1 MGALD
6 GVGGIA
12 HSISIGASR
21 WICYKFDFGPD
32 RMEDESR
39 MGNFYRVIRLA
50 LRYRW
55 TFTATILSALAVG
68 ILWGANIGTVYPF
81 VEVAIRGR
89 TLQQWVDEKI
99 AEARQNDVQYGRQ
112 AEQLKVMLATVPAVE
127 ASKLRKEIDHLQA
140 RRKVERTAEARYAW
154 IKPWIDHYVPH
165 QPFQTLTMFIGVLL
179 VGTLLKTLFLMAN
192 TVSVSRLSNLGALG
206 LRRRF
211 FRRTL
216 TMDVATFNNDGTSDL
231 MSRFTH
237 DTEAVAAGLD
247 VLFGRLVREPLKM
260 IVCLVGAAV
269 VCWQLLVLSLILVP
283 VGSFLT
289 RQLARSLKRANRRAM
304 EEMAQLYTT
313 LEEAFR
319 GIKVVKSFTME
330 RRERRRFHYN
340 AKKYYRKMMRIAFYD
355 SLLHPLTEV
364 MGIITI
370 SLALLAGA
378 YLVLTGHTTLFG
390 ITMCSRPLEIEALTL
405 FYGFLIGSADP
416 MRKMSDIFTR
426 IQRAAAASDRIYTM
440 LDRQP
445 TVRDPQHPRPLGRHA
460 RDLVFENVEF
470 AYTPGRPV
478 LRDINLRIGFGETIG
493 VVGPSGC
500 GKSTL
505 TNLIPRFADPTAG
518 SIRLDGV
525 PLGEVRVRA
534 LRSQVGL
541 VTQEPLLFDD
551 TVMNNIRYGSPKATE
566 EQVIAAARQAH
577 AHWFIEHELK
587 DGYATSL
594 GPMGGQLS
602 GGQRQRIALA
612 RAILRD
618 PALLILD
625 EATSQIDLES
635 EQIIQKVLARF
646 TGGRT
651 TVIVTHRLGLLALAN
666 RIVVMQDGRIIDV
679 GSHDDLLRRCEFYHR
694 LYEIQFADMKE
705 SA

>member
-1 MGALD
+1 M
-6 GVGGIA
+6 
-12 HSISIGASR
+12 H
-21 WICYKFDFGPD
+21 
-32 RMEDESR
+32 
-39 MGNFYRVIRLA
+39 NFYRVIRLA

-55 TFTATILSALAVG
+55 TFAATVLSALAVG
-68 ILWGANIGTVYPF
+68 VLWGANIGTIYPF
-81 VEVAIRGR
+81 AEVAVRGR
-89 TLQQWVDEKI
+89 TLQQWADDKIDEARRNDAEYGREAEELARKVAGVAAGAKGA
-99 AEARQNDVQYGRQ
+99 AEA
-112 AEQLKVMLATVPAVE
+112 
-127 ASKLRKEIDHLQA
+127 ASLRREIARLQSQ
-140 RRKVERTAEARYAW
+140 RKVERAAEAKFAW
-154 IKPWIDHYVPH
+154 IKPWIDRYVPH
-165 QPFQTLTMFIGVLL
+165 DPFQTLTMFIGVLL
-179 VGTLLKTLFLMAN
+179 VLTVAKILFLMAN
-192 TVSVSRLSNLGALG
+192 TVLVSRLSHLGALG

-216 TMDVATFNNDGTSDL
+216 NMDVATFANDGTSDL

-237 DTEAVAAGLD
+237 DTEAVTGGLD
-247 VLFGRLVREPLKM
+247 ALFGRVIREPLKM
-260 IVCLVGAAV
+260 AVCLIGAAV

-283 VGSFLT
+283 LGSFLT

-304 EEMAQLYTT
+304 EDMAQLYTT

-340 AKKYYRKMMRIAFYD
+340 AKTYYRKMMRIAFYD
-355 SLLHPLTEV
+355 SLLHPLSEI

-390 ITMCSRPLEIEALTL
+390 ITMSSRPLEIESLTL
-405 FYGFLIGSADP
+405 FYAFLIGSADP

-426 IQRAAAASDRIYTM
+426 LQRAAAASDRIYAL

-445 TVRDPQHPRPLGRHA
+445 TIRDPQRPRPLGRHA
-460 RDLVFENVEF
+460 KDLVFEEVEF

-478 LRDINLRIGFGETIG
+478 LRDINLRIEFGETIG

-505 TNLIPRFADPTAG
+505 ANLIPRFADPTAG
-518 SIRLDGV
+518 SIRLDGI
-525 PLGEVRVRA
+525 PLGEVRLRA
-534 LRSQVGL
+534 LRGQVGL

-551 TVMNNIRYGSPKATE
+551 TVMNNIRYGSPRATE
-566 EQVIAAARQAH
+566 EQVIAAAKQAH

-618 PALLILD
+618 PSLLILD

-646 TGGRT
+646 TEGRT
-651 TVIVTHRLGLLALAN
+651 TVIVTHRLGLLALAA
-666 RIVVMQDGRIIDV
+666 RIVVMQDGRIVDV
-679 GSHDDLLRRCEFYHR
+679 GSHEDLLQRCEFYHR
-694 LYEIQFADMKE
+694 LYEIQFADLKE
-705 SA
+705 TA

>member
-1 MGALD
+1 M
-6 GVGGIA
+6 
-12 HSISIGASR
+12 R
-21 WICYKFDFGPD
+21 
-32 RMEDESR
+32 
-39 MGNFYRVIRLA
+39 NFYRVIRLA

-55 TFTATILSALAVG
+55 TFAATVLSALAVG
-68 ILWGANIGTVYPF
+68 ILWGANIGTIYPF
-81 VEVAIRGR
+81 AEVAIRGR
-89 TLQQWVDEKI
+89 TLQQWADDKI
-99 AEARQNDVQYGRQ
+99 DEARRNDAEYGRR
-112 AEQLKVMLATVPAVE
+112 AEHLQGELASVPA
-127 ASKLRKEIDHLQA
+127 AQARPLRKEIERLQA
-140 RRKVERTAEARYAW
+140 QRQVERAAEAKYAW
-154 IKPWIDHYVPH
+154 IKPWIDRYVPH
-165 QPFQTLTMFIGVLL
+165 DPFQTLTLFIGVLL
-179 VGTLLKTLFLMAN
+179 VLTLVKILFLMAN
-192 TVSVSRLSNLGALG
+192 TVMVSRLSNLGSLG
-206 LRRRF
+206 LRRQF

-216 TMDVATFNNDGTSDL
+216 NMDVATFNNDGTSDL

-237 DTEAVAAGLD
+237 DTEAVTGGLD
-247 VLFGRLVREPLKM
+247 ALFGRVIREPLKM
-260 IVCLVGAAV
+260 VVCLVGAAWI
-269 VCWQLLVLSLILVP
+269 CWQLLVLSLILAP
-283 VGSFLT
+283 IGSFLT
-289 RQLARSLKRANRRAM
+289 RQLAMSLKRANRRAM

-340 AKKYYRKMMRIAFYD
+340 AKTYYRKMMRIAFYD
-355 SLLHPLTEV
+355 SLLHPLSEI

-390 ITMCSRPLEIEALTL
+390 ITMCSRPLEIESLTL
-405 FYGFLIGSADP
+405 FYAFLIGSADP

-426 IQRAAAASDRIYTM
+426 IQRAAAASDRIYAL

-445 TVRDPQHPRPLGRHA
+445 SIRDPQHPRRLGRHA
-460 RDLVFENVEF
+460 TDLVFEKVEF

-478 LRDINLRIGFGETIG
+478 LRDINLRIQFGETIG

-505 TNLIPRFADPTAG
+505 ANLIPRFADPTAG
-518 SIRLDGV
+518 SIRLDGI
-525 PLGEVRVRA
+525 PLRDVRLRA
-534 LRSQVGL
+534 LRGQVGL

-551 TVMNNIRYGSPKATE
+551 TVMNNIRYGSPRATE
-566 EQVIAAARQAH
+566 EQVIAAAKQAH
-577 AHWFIEHELK
+577 AHWFIEHELT
-587 DGYATSL
+587 DAYETSL

-635 EQIIQKVLARF
+635 EQIIQRVLAHF
-646 TGGRT
+646 TEGRT
-651 TVIVTHRLGLLALAN
+651 TVIVTHRLGLLALAH
-666 RIVVMQDGRIIDV
+666 RIVVMQDGRIVDV
-679 GSHDDLLRRCEFYHR
+679 GSHEDLLRRCEFYHR
-694 LYEIQFADMKE
+694 LYEIQFADLKE
-705 SA
+705 TA

>member
-1 MGALD
+1 MQ
-6 GVGGIA
+6 
-12 HSISIGASR
+12 
-21 WICYKFDFGPD
+21 
-32 RMEDESR
+32 
-39 MGNFYRVIRLA
+39 NFYRVIRLA

-55 TFTATILSALAVG
+55 SFAATILSALAVG
-68 ILWGANIGTVYPF
+68 ILWGANIGTIYPF

-89 TLQQWVDEKI
+89 TLQQWADDNI
-99 AEARQNDVQYGRQ
+99 DEARRNDAEFGRR
-112 AEQLKVMLATVPAVE
+112 AEQLQRELPSAPPAQ
-127 ASKLRKEIDHLQA
+127 AGRMQKEIDRLQSQRQIERAAGA
-140 RRKVERTAEARYAW
+140 RFAR
-154 IKPWIDHYVPH
+154 IKPWIDRYVPH
-165 QPFQTLTMFIGVLL
+165 DPFQTLTAFIGVLL
-179 VGTLLKTLFLMAN
+179 ALTVVKILFLMAN
-192 TVSVSRLSNLGALG
+192 TVLVSRLSNLGALG

-216 TMDVATFNNDGTSDL
+216 NMDVATFDNDGTSDL

-237 DTEAVAAGLD
+237 DTEAINAGLD
-247 VLFGRLVREPLKM
+247 ALFGRVVREPLKM
-260 IVCLVGAAV
+260 AVCLIGAAV
-269 VCWQLLVLSLILVP
+269 VCWQLLVLSMILVP
-283 VGSFLT
+283 LGSLLT

-330 RRERRRFHYN
+330 RRERRRFHYC
-340 AKKYYRKMMRIAFYD
+340 AKTYYRKMMRIAFYD
-355 SLLHPLTEV
+355 SLLHPLSEI
-364 MGIITI
+364 MGIVTI
-370 SLALLAGA
+370 SMALLAGA
-378 YLVLTGHTTLFG
+378 YLALTGHTTLFG
-390 ITMCSRPLEIEALTL
+390 ITMCSRPLEIESLML

-416 MRKMSDIFTR
+416 MRKNSDILTK
-426 IQRAAAASDRIYTM
+426 IQRAAAASDRIYAL

-445 TVRDPQHPRPLGRHA
+445 SIRDPQHPRPLGRHA
-460 RDLVFENVEF
+460 KDLVFEGVEF
-470 AYTPGRPV
+470 AYSPGRPV

-505 TNLIPRFADPTAG
+505 ANLIPRFADPTSG
-518 SIRLDGV
+518 SIRLDGIL
-525 PLGEVRVRA
+525 LGEVRLRA
-534 LRSQVGL
+534 LRGQVGL

-551 TVMNNIRYGSPKATE
+551 TVMNNIRYGSPRATE
-566 EQVIAAARQAH
+566 EQVVAAAKQAH

-587 DGYATSL
+587 DGYETSL

-646 TGGRT
+646 TKGRT
-651 TVIVTHRLGLLALAN
+651 TVIVTHRLGLLTLAA
-666 RIVVMQDGRIIDV
+666 RIVVMQDGRIVDV
-679 GSHDDLLRRCEFYHR
+679 GSHEDLLQRCEFYHR
-694 LYEIQFADMKE
+694 LYEIQFADLKE
-705 SA
+705 TA